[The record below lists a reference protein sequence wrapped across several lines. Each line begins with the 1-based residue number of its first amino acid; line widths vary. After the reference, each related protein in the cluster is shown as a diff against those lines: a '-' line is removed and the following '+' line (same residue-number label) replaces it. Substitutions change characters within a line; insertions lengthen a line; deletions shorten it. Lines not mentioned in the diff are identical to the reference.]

1 MVGTTGPLVLAFTN
15 LGGSDTASSEQKRQV
30 VGPSPKTPH
39 KTSTQ
44 PLHSTFGLEEQH
56 SKRKMSTEKR
66 GANYSFTAGWPET
79 NLIIIIV
86 KTAQRKPAAFPCFH
100 RNPIERLLVLVMI
113 YKVTSQTDLL

>member
-1 MVGTTGPLVLAFTN
+1 MVRATGPLVLAFTN
-15 LGGSDTASSEQKRQV
+15 LGGSDAPESEHKRQV
-30 VGPSPKTPH
+30 VGLSLKTPR
-39 KTSTQ
+39 KTSTHR
-44 PLHSTFGLEEQH
+44 LRSTFGFEEQH
-56 SKRKMSTEKR
+56 SKRKTSTEKR

-100 RNPIERLLVLVMI
+100 RNPIERLLVFVMI